1 VCLWIQGRQVWL
13 GSSLVAGTS
22 HWLHHG
28 RHHGPG
34 SCPACS
40 HLRSTEYAVLEQGH
54 GREGHGCSSVLVERA
69 WHWQLGLAAALA
81 WPCSVFID
89 SHNGLRTPWTPPP
102 SSRCAAEH
110 YVEQPQLYG
119 GAVPR
124 LAALDGESKRA
135 TVQYR
140 TVPYSTASTL
150 PAVPAE
156 CCTVPLLGLGDFAFP
171 MHPTPPP
178 STSLVRSSGND
189 ICVFAFPSRSQA
201 AEPYHH
207 PAVRI

>member
-1 VCLWIQGRQVWL
+1 MDSGKTGLAGHFFGRRDFSLAPSWPPSWARVL
-13 GSSLVAGTS
+13 SSFLPPTEHGARSSGAGPWARGTRLLVS
-22 HWLHHG
+22 L
-28 RHHGPG
+28 
-34 SCPACS
+34 
-40 HLRSTEYAVLEQGH
+40 
-54 GREGHGCSSVLVERA
+54 GRESV
-69 WHWQLGLAAALA
+69 AAALG

-110 YVEQPQLYG
+110 YVEQPQLYC

-124 LAALDGESKRA
+124 LAALDGEPERA
-135 TVQYR
+135 TGQYSIDSPSR
-140 TVPYSTASTL
+140 ASRVLYSSPPRARRFCLPNAS
-150 PAVPAE
+150 
-156 CCTVPLLGLGDFAFP
+156 
-171 MHPTPPP
+171 HPTP

>member
-1 VCLWIQGRQVWL
+1 
-13 GSSLVAGTS
+13 LVAGTS
-22 HWLHHG
+22 HWLHRG

-34 SCPACS
+34 SCLASS
-40 HLRSTEYAVLEQGH
+40 HRRSTEYAVLEQGH

-69 WHWQLGLAAALA
+69 WHWQLGVAAALG

-110 YVEQPQLYG
+110 YVEQQLEAASQHSGPQLYC

-124 LAALDGESKRA
+124 LAALDGEPERA
-135 TVQYR
+135 TVQCS
-140 TVPYSTASTL
+140 TGQYSIDSYSRASRVLCSSPPRARRFCL
-150 PAVPAE
+150 PNAS
-156 CCTVPLLGLGDFAFP
+156 
-171 MHPTPPP
+171 HPTP

>member
-69 WHWQLGLAAALA
+69 WHWQLGVAAALA

-110 YVEQPQLYG
+110 YVEQPQLYC

-124 LAALDGESKRA
+124 LAALDGEPKRA

-140 TVPYSTASTL
+140 TVQYSIDSPSRASRVLYSSPPRARRFCL
-150 PAVPAE
+150 PNAS
-156 CCTVPLLGLGDFAFP
+156 
-171 MHPTPPP
+171 HPTP